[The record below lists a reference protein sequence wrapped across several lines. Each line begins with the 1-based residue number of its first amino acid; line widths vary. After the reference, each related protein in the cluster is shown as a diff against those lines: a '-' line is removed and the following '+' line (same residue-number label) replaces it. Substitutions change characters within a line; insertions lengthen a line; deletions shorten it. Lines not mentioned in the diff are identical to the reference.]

1 MKPMQVGILMAA
13 AALAGGLF
21 MRWESRPAPQPP
33 VPAAQSVA
41 PTPVAPAPVASE
53 LAEASKPPESLPSP
67 VGTIEEQP
75 RKRAVAEPKHQPAR
89 SATQANRTAPKS
101 EVAANHVPAVQPQA
115 PEASQPASVVK
126 PAAPQAE
133 PTTPSVPLPVLPP
146 PPPPPRKV
154 TLLAGTLLP
163 VRIVESLSS
172 DRNQP
177 GDTFTATLDGPVIVD
192 GFVIAERGARLE
204 GRVVQSQRAGRV
216 QGVSD
221 LAIALTQ
228 LRTSDGQRV
237 RIETEP
243 FEKHGP
249 TSHAKDAAK
258 VGAGAAIGAAIGAS
272 AGGGKGAGIG
282 AAVGGAAGTGGVL
295 ATRGDPAVLP
305 AETKISFRLLNAVT
319 LTERQSAER

>member
-1 MKPMQVGILMAA
+1 MKPIQVGILMAA

-41 PTPVAPAPVASE
+41 PVAPAPVPSE
-53 LAEASKPPESLPSP
+53 PPVEAQKLPEPVPPP
-67 VGTIEEQP
+67 VDPIEEQP
-75 RKRAVAEPKHQPAR
+75 RKRAVVESKHRPVYRAAQP
-89 SATQANRTAPKS
+89 NRTSSKT
-101 EVAANHVPAVQPQA
+101 EVAANHVPAVQPTA
-115 PEASQPASVVK
+115 PEAAQPASVTK
-126 PAAPQAE
+126 ATPAAE
-133 PTTPSVPLPVLPP
+133 PVTPSVPLPVLPP
-146 PPPPPRKV
+146 PPPPARKV

-221 LAIALTQ
+221 LSIALTQ

-243 FEKHGP
+243 FEKRGP
-249 TSHAKDAAK
+249 TSRAKDAAK
-258 VGAGAAIGAAIGAS
+258 VGAGAAIGAAIGAI

-305 AETKISFRLLNAVT
+305 AETKINFRLRNSVT
-319 LTERQSAER
+319 LTERQQ